1 MEANK
6 DPRQRLISGSL
17 GVDKSPLPYSPA
29 WQLQLHFG
37 DKKTPTSEVLK
48 DILKIDNTPRMEEVI
63 NSPPSEHSSTS
74 EAGPDSLE
82 ESKDQDA
89 ESLSLK
95 EIPQIYEDR
104 LGSIYRRHAGVIEM
118 PFDDIGENEAD
129 FN

>member
-1 MEANK
+1 M
-6 DPRQRLISGSL
+6 
-17 GVDKSPLPYSPA
+17 
-29 WQLQLHFG
+29 
-37 DKKTPTSEVLK
+37 LK

-95 EIPQIYEDR
+95 QIPQIYEDR

-118 PFDDIGENEAD
+118 PFDDIDENEAE
-129 FN
+129 FNWNVPWFEIQNGRFNKKLNKSNE